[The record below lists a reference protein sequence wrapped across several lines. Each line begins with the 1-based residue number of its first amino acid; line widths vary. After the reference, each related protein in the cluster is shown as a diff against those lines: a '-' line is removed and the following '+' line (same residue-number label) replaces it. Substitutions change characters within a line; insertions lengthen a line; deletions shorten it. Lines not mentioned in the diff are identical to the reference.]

1 MAYGEAKVYFDGSH
15 YIAIPHTERPQKP
28 RRQKIEKEIVVN
40 ENNEVVPEFDEIT
53 PTITTPKGQVL
64 EEVEFVKGEMV
75 PVVIKVKRKGVR
87 TSKKALFERLYK
99 ENMGQK
105 KKEKRQS
112 IINGM
117 KEVKGLFKKEEDL
130 VDYVDAHLERKQRNL
145 IMRRIRMIRKAN
157 LQEFNYFCTFTYDD
171 KKLTEE
177 SFKKNFKN
185 CISNFVKRK
194 EWKYI
199 GVWER
204 SPEKKRLHFHGV
216 FYIPNETMPGTI
228 EEINDYSFKT
238 HRRQMTHQNSYFNK
252 KFGRCDFESIDDKGR
267 MGEALAYLM
276 KYIEK
281 TGEKIVYSRGL
292 PQYFISDIMDDDVV
306 CGIGVDERKLLLFD
320 DFKCFDE
327 GTYMGTVSKETI
339 KEMRKVS

>member
-1 MAYGEAKVYFDGSH
+1 MAYGEAKVYYDGSH

-28 RRQKIEKEIVVN
+28 RRNKVEKEIVIN
-40 ENNEVVPEFDEIT
+40 EKNEVVPEFDEKAS
-53 PTITTPKGQVL
+53 TITTKKGQVL
-64 EEVEFVKGEMV
+64 EEVEFVKGKLK
-75 PVVIKVKRKGVR
+75 PVVEKVKSKGVR
-87 TSKKALFERLYK
+87 TSKKALFERLYE
-99 ENMGQK
+99 ENMGLK
-105 KKEKRQS
+105 KKDRRQK
-112 IINGM
+112 IIDGI
-117 KEVKGLFKKEEDL
+117 KEINGLFKTEDDL
-130 VDYVDAHLERKQRNL
+130 IRYVDIQLERKQRNL

-157 LQEFNYFCTFTYDD
+157 LQKFNYFCTFTY
-171 KKLTEE
+171 
-177 SFKKNFKN
+177 F
-185 CISNFVKRK
+185 SNRNQ
-194 EWKYI
+194 WKYI

-204 SPEKKRLHFHGV
+204 SPEKKRLHFHGI
-216 FYIPNETMPGTI
+216 FYIPEGGMVGELNSV
-228 EEINDYSFKT
+228 NDYSFNT
-238 HRRQMTHQNSYFNK
+238 HQRQITVQNSYFNER
-252 KFGRCDFESIDDKGR
+252 FGRSDFESIDDKGR

-339 KEMRKVS
+339 KTMRKVA